1 MNKMNPNEI
10 KKVLECCINSDG
22 CENCPCSK
30 QCDGVEHLTNALAYI
45 NQLEAKVIKE
55 QNKNSKLRNIYNR
68 QKAEIKRLNN
78 VNQRYRETFGEL
90 CIKDDK
96 VIYIFAD
103 RRTEYIRNDL
113 AEALKNMAVSDTIK
127 EFVERAKESK
137 IYDSVRHEY
146 VVPVAVIDWT
156 EQEMVDKE

>member
-1 MNKMNPNEI
+1 MNTMNPNEI
-10 KKVLECCINSDG
+10 KKTLERCINDD
-22 CENCPCSK
+22 CDNCPNTFGNCERNLML
-30 QCDGVEHLTNALAYI
+30 DALAYI

-55 QNKNSKLRNIYNR
+55 QNKNSRLRNIYNR
-68 QKAEIKRLNN
+68 QKAEIERLNN
-78 VNQRYRETFGEL
+78 VNQRYRETVGEL

-96 VIYIFAD
+96 VVYIFAD
-103 RRTEYIRNDL
+103 QGTEYIRNDL

-127 EFVERAKESK
+127 EFVKKAKESK

-156 EQEMVDKE
+156 EQEMVDEE